1 MRKTLFLSAVCGA
14 ASILAGCSTE
24 SHYVDATDTT
34 IAVKNK
40 NRMSSSD
47 WVVITQD
54 AGNALLSSPLFEEYL
69 QAYKIDAEA
78 AMKEAEAAGEKLTT
92 REKISAMKPLL
103 MLSGIQNNTS
113 EHIDSKLLTERL
125 REILFNS
132 GKVRFTTYAAGEGQS
147 IDAATAQ
154 ARELSKDPNVKKRTA
169 MKKNSVHAYDL
180 SLGGVI
186 IKQTA
191 QSGRENEMS
200 YTFSLTLTDS
210 STGEG
215 VWTYTKEIKRQH
227 TQGGFSW

>member
-1 MRKTLFLSAVCGA
+1 MKKCLLLPVVCGA
-14 ASILAGCSTE
+14 ASLLAACATE

-40 NRMSSSD
+40 TRMSSSD
-47 WVVITQD
+47 WVLITQD

-69 QAYKIDAEA
+69 TAYKIDAEA
-78 AMKEAEAAGEKLTT
+78 AMKEAEAGGEKLTT

-154 ARELSKDPNVKKRTA
+154 ARDLAKDPNIKKRTA
-169 MKKNSVHAYDL
+169 MKKGTVNAYDL

-191 QSGRENEMS
+191 QDGRNNEMS

>member
-1 MRKTLFLSAVCGA
+1 MKHMLLLPAAAFAVFLSSCG
-14 ASILAGCSTE
+14 TD

-34 IAVKNK
+34 VAVKNK
-40 NRMSSSD
+40 TRMSSSD
-47 WVVITQD
+47 WVLITQE

-69 QAYKIDAEA
+69 AAYKLDAEA
-78 AMKEAEAAGEKLTT
+78 AFKKAEESGVKMTA

-103 MLSGIQNNTS
+103 MLSTIQNNTS

-132 GKVRFTTYAAGEGQS
+132 GKVRFTTYAAGTDQS
-147 IDAATAQ
+147 IDAATGQ
-154 ARELSKDPNVKKRTA
+154 ARDLSRDPNINKETALKKGT
-169 MKKNSVHAYDL
+169 VHAYDL
-180 SLGGVI
+180 SLAGVI

-191 QSGRENEMS
+191 QDGRNNEMS
-200 YTFSLTLTDS
+200 YTFSLTLTDN

-215 VWTYTKEIKRQH
+215 VWTYTKEIKRQY

>member
-1 MRKTLFLSAVCGA
+1 MRKTLFISAVCGA
-14 ASILAGCSTE
+14 AALLAGCATE

>member
-1 MRKTLFLSAVCGA
+1 MKFRLLLLPAAALAALLSSCG
-14 ASILAGCSTE
+14 TD

-34 IAVKNK
+34 VAVKNK

-54 AGNALLSSPLFEEYL
+54 AGNALLSSPLFQEYL
-69 QAYKIDAEA
+69 EAYAMDADA
-78 AMKEAEAAGEKLTT
+78 AIKEAEAAGEKITT
-92 REKISAMKPLL
+92 REKLTARKPLL
-103 MLSGIQNNTS
+103 MLSTIQNNTS

-132 GKVRFTTYAAGEGQS
+132 GKVRFTTYAAGAGQS

-154 ARELSKDPNVKKRTA
+154 ARQLKKDPNIKKRTA
-169 MKKNSVHAYDL
+169 LQKGTVHAYDL
-180 SLGGVI
+180 SLAGVI

-191 QSGRENEMS
+191 KEGRSNEMS
-200 YTFSLTLTDS
+200 YTFSLTLTDN

-227 TQGGFSW
+227 TQAALSW

>member
-1 MRKTLFLSAVCGA
+1 MKQLFLLPAAAAAAVLLSSCG
-14 ASILAGCSTE
+14 TDT
-24 SHYVDATDTT
+24 HYVDATDTT
-34 IAVKNK
+34 VAVKNK
-40 NRMSSSD
+40 TRMSSSD

-69 QAYKIDAEA
+69 AAYKIDAEA
-78 AMKEAEAAGEKLTT
+78 AIKKAEEAGEKITT

-103 MLSGIQNNTS
+103 MLSTIQNNTS

-154 ARELSKDPNVKKRTA
+154 ARQLKKDPNIKKRTA
-169 MKKNSVHAYDL
+169 LQKGTVHAYDL
-180 SLGGVI
+180 SLAGVI

-191 QSGRENEMS
+191 QNGRENEMS
-200 YTFSLTLTDS
+200 YTFSLTLTDN

-227 TQGGFSW
+227 TQSGFSW

>member
-1 MRKTLFLSAVCGA
+1 MRKKLFISAVCGA
-14 ASILAGCSTE
+14 AAVLAGCSTE

-210 STGEG
+210 NTGEG

>member
-1 MRKTLFLSAVCGA
+1 MKRMLLLPAAAVAAVFLSSCG
-14 ASILAGCSTE
+14 TD

-34 IAVKNK
+34 VAVKNK
-40 NRMSSSD
+40 TRMSSSD

-69 QAYKIDAEA
+69 AAYKLDAEA
-78 AMKEAEAAGEKLTT
+78 AIKKAEEAGEKITA
-92 REKISAMKPLL
+92 REKINYMKPLL
-103 MLSGIQNNTS
+103 MLSAIQNNTS

-132 GKVRFTTYAAGEGQS
+132 GKVRFTTYAAGSGQT

-154 ARELSKDPNVKKRTA
+154 ARQLKKDPNIKQRTA
-169 MKKNSVHAYDL
+169 LQKGTVHAYDL
-180 SLGGVI
+180 SLAGVI

-200 YTFSLTLTDS
+200 YTFSLTLTDN

-227 TQGGFSW
+227 TQSGFSW

>member
-1 MRKTLFLSAVCGA
+1 MKFGLLLLPAAALAALLSSCA
-14 ASILAGCSTE
+14 TD

-34 IAVKNK
+34 VAVKNK
-40 NRMSSSD
+40 TRMSSSD

-54 AGNALLSSPLFEEYL
+54 AGNALLASPLFEEYL
-69 QAYKIDAEA
+69 AAYKMDAEA
-78 AMKEAEAAGEKLTT
+78 ALKEAEAAGEKITT

-103 MLSGIQNNTS
+103 MLSTIQNNTS

-132 GKVRFTTYAAGEGQS
+132 GKVRFTTYAAGSGQS

-154 ARELSKDPNVKKRTA
+154 ARQLSKDPNIKKRTS
-169 MKKNSVHAYDL
+169 MKKGTVNAYDL
-180 SLGGVI
+180 SLAGVI

-191 QSGRENEMS
+191 QDGRNNEMS
-200 YTFSLTLTDS
+200 YTFSLTLTDN

>member
-1 MRKTLFLSAVCGA
+1 MKRNLLLPAAALAAVLLSSCG
-14 ASILAGCSTE
+14 TD

-34 IAVKNK
+34 VAVKNK

-69 QAYKIDAEA
+69 AAYRLDAEA
-78 AMKEAEAAGEKLTT
+78 AIKKAEAAGEKISA

-103 MLSGIQNNTS
+103 MLSAIQNNTS

-132 GKVRFTTYAAGEGQS
+132 GKVRFTTYAAGAGQS

-154 ARELSKDPNVKKRTA
+154 ARQLKKDPNIKKRTA
-169 MKKNSVHAYDL
+169 LQKGTVHAYDL
-180 SLGGVI
+180 SLAGVI

-191 QSGRENEMS
+191 QNGRNNEMS
-200 YTFSLTLTDS
+200 YTFSLTLTDN

-227 TQGGFSW
+227 TQSGLSW